1 MHAGPAISLPC
12 NSRVPMPF
20 AADPN
25 SACGQAIDF
34 CDRFSPAP
42 FTISGRHALTL
53 AQPVR
58 SKERWPAKQQDAG
71 RPRFPGRD
79 TMSAVGVD
87 TGFDLAAAASGPN
100 EISRRLESL
109 PASAYLWR
117 LVILLSL
124 GGCFEIYDLFLT
136 GYIAP
141 GLNRSGLLTT
151 TTQAFFGFSGI
162 GAFVAATF
170 AGLFVGT
177 FFLGF
182 LADRF
187 GRRSIFTFA
196 LLGYTAASVA
206 MACQT
211 TSGGVLLW
219 RFIAGIGI
227 GVEIITIDAYI
238 TELVPSWMRGRAFAI
253 NQAVMFTAVP
263 VVAALAWWLVPLSP
277 YEIDGWRWVVLT
289 GAAGSMVI
297 WILRLYVPESPLWL
311 ARHGRTEEAVE
322 ILRKLEAAAGTDAAR
337 PERMP
342 DALSSRAEAKAG
354 FAELFKPPYLSLVVL
369 FMVFNFCQAFG
380 FYGFANWVP
389 TLLVEKGI
397 TVTKSLQY
405 SFIVAFAYP
414 IAPLLAASFADRL
427 ERKWIICGACV
438 AIIAFGMAFSQF
450 TEPALLILSG
460 VMLTAANMTMS
471 YAYHA
476 YQTEVFP
483 TSIRARSSGLVY
495 SMSRVSATFSG
506 FIVAYV
512 LREGGVSGVFGL
524 ITSAMVVVIVAI
536 AAFGPNVRGKPLDA

>member
-1 MHAGPAISLPC
+1 MAGDGAKACEAMQQCVPHAKRKHWEEAISA
-12 NSRVPMPF
+12 RGG
-20 AADPN
+20 A
-25 SACGQAIDF
+25 
-34 CDRFSPAP
+34 
-42 FTISGRHALTL
+42 
-53 AQPVR
+53 
-58 SKERWPAKQQDAG
+58 E
-71 RPRFPGRD
+71 
-79 TMSAVGVD
+79 
-87 TGFDLAAAASGPN
+87 

-141 GLNRSGLLTT
+141 GLNKSGLLTT

-162 GAFVAATF
+162 GALVAANF
-170 AGLFVGT
+170 AVLFVGT
-177 FFLGF
+177 CCLGF
-182 LADRF
+182 LADGF
-187 GRRSIFTFA
+187 GRRAIFTWA
-196 LLGYTAASVA
+196 LLGYSAASVA

-238 TELVPSWMRGRAFAI
+238 TELVPSWMRGRAFAV
-253 NQAVMFTAVP
+253 NQAVMFIAVP
-263 VVAALAWWLVPLSP
+263 IVALLAWWLVPLSP
-277 YEIDGWRWVVLT
+277 YGVEGWRWVVLI

-311 ARHGRTEEAVE
+311 ARNGRTEEAIK
-322 ILRKLEAAAGTDAAR
+322 ILRTLEDSPGMAVPR
-337 PERMP
+337 PRKMP
-342 DALSSRAEAKAG
+342 DALPARAAAKAG
-354 FAELFKPPYLSLVVL
+354 YAELFRPPYLSLVVL
-369 FMVFNFCQAFG
+369 FMIFNFCQAFG

-438 AIIAFGMAFSQF
+438 AIIAFGLAFSQF
-450 TEPALLILSG
+450 TEATLLITSG
-460 VMLTAANMTMS
+460 VLLTAANMTMS

-476 YQTEVFP
+476 YQSAVFP
-483 TSIRARSSGLVY
+483 TSIRARASGLVY
-495 SMSRVSATFSG
+495 SMSRISAMFSG
-506 FIVAYV
+506 FIVAYM
-512 LREGGVSGVFGL
+512 LRVAGVNGVFGL
-524 ITSAMVVVIVAI
+524 ITSAMILVIITI
-536 AAFGPNVRGKPLDA
+536 ATFGPNVRGKPLDAV

>member
-1 MHAGPAISLPC
+1 M
-12 NSRVPMPF
+12 
-20 AADPN
+20 
-25 SACGQAIDF
+25 
-34 CDRFSPAP
+34 
-42 FTISGRHALTL
+42 
-53 AQPVR
+53 
-58 SKERWPAKQQDAG
+58 
-71 RPRFPGRD
+71 
-79 TMSAVGVD
+79 
-87 TGFDLAAAASGPN
+87 
-100 EISRRLESL
+100 
-109 PASAYLWR
+109 
-117 LVILLSL
+117 ILLSL

-141 GLNRSGLLTT
+141 GLNHSGLLTT

-187 GRRSIFTFA
+187 GRRSIFTYA

-238 TELVPSWMRGRAFAI
+238 TELVPSWMRGRAFAV
-253 NQAVMFTAVP
+253 NQAVMFIAVP
-263 VVAALAWWLVPLSP
+263 IVAALAWWLVPLAP
-277 YEIDGWRWVVLT
+277 YGIDGWRWVVLI
-289 GAAGSMVI
+289 GAAASMVI

-311 ARHGRTEEAVE
+311 ARHGRGEEAVK
-322 ILRKLEAAAGTDAAR
+322 ILATLESAGGTAPAPQGTIADKAPARAATKVGYAD
-337 PERMP
+337 
-342 DALSSRAEAKAG
+342 
-354 FAELFKPPYLSLVVL
+354 LFRPPYLSLVVL
-369 FMVFNFCQAFG
+369 FMIFNLCQAFG
-380 FYGFANWVP
+380 VYGFANWVP

-405 SFIVAFAYP
+405 SFIIAFAYP
-414 IAPLLAASFADRL
+414 IAPLLAASFADRF
-427 ERKWIICGACV
+427 ERKWIICGAAV
-438 AIIAFGMAFSQF
+438 AIVAFGMAFSQL
-450 TEPALLILSG
+450 TQPALLILCG
-460 VMLTAANMTMS
+460 VLITASNMTMS

-483 TSIRARSSGLVY
+483 TSIRARASGLVY

-506 FIVAYV
+506 FIVAFM
-512 LREGGVSGVFGL
+512 LREAGVGGVFGL
-524 ITSAMVVVIVAI
+524 ITMAMVVVIVAI
-536 AAFGPNVRGKPLDA
+536 ATFGPEVRGKPLDA

>member
-1 MHAGPAISLPC
+1 MQQCVPRSKKAGGDIMS
-12 NSRVPMPF
+12 
-20 AADPN
+20 AAD
-25 SACGQAIDF
+25 ID
-34 CDRFSPAP
+34 S
-42 FTISGRHALTL
+42 
-53 AQPVR
+53 
-58 SKERWPAKQQDAG
+58 
-71 RPRFPGRD
+71 
-79 TMSAVGVD
+79 
-87 TGFDLAAAASGPN
+87 GFDLAATRGGAD

-109 PASAYLWR
+109 PASSYLWR

-124 GGCFEIYDLFLT
+124 GGCFEIYDLFFT

-196 LLGYTAASVA
+196 LLAYSAASVI

-211 TSGGVLLW
+211 TSGGLLLW

-238 TELVPSWMRGRAFAI
+238 TELVPSRMRGRAFAV
-253 NQAVMFTAVP
+253 NQAIMFIAVP
-263 VVAALAWWLVPLSP
+263 LVAALAWWLVPLSP
-277 YEIDGWRWVVLT
+277 YGIDGWRWVVLI

-297 WILRLYVPESPLWL
+297 WILRLFVPESPLWL
-311 ARHGRTEEAVE
+311 ARHGRTEEAVK
-322 ILRKLEAAAGTDAAR
+322 ILRTLEASAGTTYAR
-337 PERMP
+337 PEKTAGAVP
-342 DALSSRAEAKAG
+342 EGSAAKLG
-354 FAELFKPPYLSLVVL
+354 FAELFKPPYLSLVAL

-427 ERKWIICGACV
+427 ERKWIICGACA
-438 AIIAFGMAFSQF
+438 AIIAFGTAFSQF
-450 TEPALLILSG
+450 TEPALLILCG
-460 VMLTAANMTMS
+460 VLLTAANMTMS

-483 TSIRARSSGLVY
+483 TSIRARASGLVY
-495 SMSRVSATFSG
+495 SMSRVSAMFSG
-506 FIVAYV
+506 FIVAYM
-512 LREGGVSGVFGL
+512 LRVAGVNGVFGL
-524 ITSAMVVVIVAI
+524 ITSAMVLVIITLAT
-536 AAFGPNVRGKPLDA
+536 FGPNVRGKPLDA

>member
-1 MHAGPAISLPC
+1 MSTVSIEAG
-12 NSRVPMPF
+12 
-20 AADPN
+20 
-25 SACGQAIDF
+25 
-34 CDRFSPAP
+34 
-42 FTISGRHALTL
+42 T
-53 AQPVR
+53 
-58 SKERWPAKQQDAG
+58 
-71 RPRFPGRD
+71 
-79 TMSAVGVD
+79 
-87 TGFDLAAAASGPN
+87 DLAGGSTGPD

-109 PASAYLWR
+109 PASAYAWR

-124 GGCFEIYDLFLT
+124 GGCFEIYDLFFT

-170 AGLFVGT
+170 AGLFAGT

-187 GRRSIFTFA
+187 GRRAIFTFA
-196 LLGYTAASVA
+196 LLGYSAASVI

-211 TSGGVLLW
+211 TSGGLLLW
-219 RFIAGIGI
+219 RFIAGVGI

-238 TELVPSWMRGRAFAI
+238 TELVPSGMRGRAFAI
-253 NQAVMFTAVP
+253 NQATMFISVP

-277 YEIDGWRWVVLT
+277 YGVDGWRWVVLI
-289 GAAGSMVI
+289 GAAASMVI
-297 WILRLYVPESPLWL
+297 WVLRLYVPESPLWL
-311 ARHGRTEEAVE
+311 ARHGRTEEALK
-322 ILRKLEAAAGTDAAR
+322 ILATLEASATTAAAR
-337 PERMP
+337 PKPVVNMVP
-342 DALSSRAEAKAG
+342 ARAPLQAG

-460 VMLTAANMTMS
+460 VLLTAANMTMS

-483 TSIRARSSGLVY
+483 TAIRARASGLVY
-495 SMSRVSATFSG
+495 SMSRISATFSG
-506 FIVAYV
+506 FIVAYM
-512 LREGGVSGVFGL
+512 LRVAGINGVFGL
-524 ITSAMVVVIVAI
+524 ITSAMIIVIIVV

>member
-1 MHAGPAISLPC
+1 M
-12 NSRVPMPF
+12 
-20 AADPN
+20 
-25 SACGQAIDF
+25 
-34 CDRFSPAP
+34 
-42 FTISGRHALTL
+42 
-53 AQPVR
+53 
-58 SKERWPAKQQDAG
+58 
-71 RPRFPGRD
+71 
-79 TMSAVGVD
+79 
-87 TGFDLAAAASGPN
+87 AAASRST
-100 EISRRLESL
+100 I
-109 PASAYLWR
+109 
-117 LVILLSL
+117 
-124 GGCFEIYDLFLT
+124 CFFT

-187 GRRSIFTFA
+187 GRRSIFTYA
-196 LLGYTAASVA
+196 LLGYTAASVV

-238 TELVPSWMRGRAFAI
+238 TELVPSWMRGRAFAV
-253 NQAVMFTAVP
+253 NQAVMFIAVP

-277 YEIDGWRWVVLT
+277 YGLDGWRWVVLI
-289 GAAGSMVI
+289 GAAASMVI
-297 WILRLYVPESPLWL
+297 WILRLFVPESPLWL
-311 ARHGRTEEAVE
+311 ARHGRTEEAVK
-322 ILRKLEAAAGTDAAR
+322 ILATLEVRRRHSACAPGQGPPR
-337 PERMP
+337 PQ
-342 DALSSRAEAKAG
+342 SRTRGGNVGYAD
-354 FAELFKPPYLSLVVL
+354 LFKPPYLSLVVL

-414 IAPLLAASFADRL
+414 IAPLLAASFADRF

-438 AIIAFGMAFSQF
+438 AIIAFGMAFSQL
-450 TEPALLILSG
+450 TLPALLILCG
-460 VMLTAANMTMS
+460 VLLTAANMTMS

-483 TSIRARSSGLVY
+483 TVDPRARIGPGLFDEPGQRDVLGLHRRLY
-495 SMSRVSATFSG
+495 AARGRRRRRV
-506 FIVAYV
+506 
-512 LREGGVSGVFGL
+512 R
-524 ITSAMVVVIVAI
+524 
-536 AAFGPNVRGKPLDA
+536 PDHDRR

>member
-1 MHAGPAISLPC
+1 MRTA
-12 NSRVPMPF
+12 
-20 AADPN
+20 
-25 SACGQAIDF
+25 
-34 CDRFSPAP
+34 
-42 FTISGRHALTL
+42 
-53 AQPVR
+53 R
-58 SKERWPAKQQDAG
+58 SKENAG
-71 RPRFPGRD
+71 E
-79 TMSAVGVD
+79 TMSAIGID
-87 TGFDLAAAASGPN
+87 TGLDLAAGRGGPD

-109 PASAYLWR
+109 PASSTMWR

-124 GGCFEIYDLFLT
+124 GGCFEIYDLFFT

-141 GLNRSGLLTT
+141 GLTRSGLLTT

-170 AGLFVGT
+170 AGLFVGA

-187 GRRSIFTFA
+187 GRRSVFTFA
-196 LLGYTAASVA
+196 LLGYSAASVA

-211 TSGGVLLW
+211 TSGGLLLW

-253 NQAVMFTAVP
+253 NQAVMFIAVP
-263 VVAALAWWLVPLSP
+263 VVAALSWWLVPLSP
-277 YEIDGWRWVVLT
+277 YGVDGWRWVVLI

-297 WILRLYVPESPLWL
+297 WVLRLFVPESPLWL
-311 ARHGRTEEAVE
+311 ARHDRTEEADK
-322 ILRKLEAAAGTDAAR
+322 ILKVLESAAGPAPAPPKRPAATS
-337 PERMP
+337 P
-342 DALSSRAEAKAG
+342 ARATKPAV
-354 FAELFKPPYLSLVVL
+354 FADLFKPPYLSLVVL

-389 TLLVEKGI
+389 TLLIEKGI

-438 AIIAFGMAFSQF
+438 AIIAFGTAFSQF

-460 VMLTAANMTMS
+460 VLLTAANMTMS

-483 TSIRARSSGLVY
+483 TSIRARASGLVY
-495 SMSRVSATFSG
+495 SMSRVSAMFSG
-506 FIVAYV
+506 FIVAYM
-512 LREGGVSGVFGL
+512 LRVAGINGVFGL
-524 ITSAMVVVIVAI
+524 IISAMIIVILAI
-536 AAFGPNVRGKPLDA
+536 AVFGPNVRGKPLDA

>member
-1 MHAGPAISLPC
+1 
-12 NSRVPMPF
+12 
-20 AADPN
+20 
-25 SACGQAIDF
+25 
-34 CDRFSPAP
+34 
-42 FTISGRHALTL
+42 
-53 AQPVR
+53 
-58 SKERWPAKQQDAG
+58 
-71 RPRFPGRD
+71 
-79 TMSAVGVD
+79 MSAIEIGAGSGV
-87 TGFDLAAAASGPN
+87 AAPSGGAD

-109 PASAYLWR
+109 PASSYVWR

-124 GGCFEIYDLFLT
+124 GGCFEIYDLFFT

-151 TTQAFFGFSGI
+151 TTTAFFGFSGI

-187 GRRSIFTFA
+187 GRRAIFTFA
-196 LLGYTAASVA
+196 LLGYSAASVI
-206 MACQT
+206 MAFQT
-211 TSGGVLLW
+211 SSEGLLLW

-238 TELVPSWMRGRAFAI
+238 TELVPSWMRGRAFAV
-253 NQAVMFTAVP
+253 NQSVMFIAVP
-263 VVAALAWWLVPLSP
+263 VVAFLSWWLVPLQP
-277 YEIDGWRWVVLT
+277 HGIDGWRWVVLI

-297 WILRLYVPESPLWL
+297 WVLRLYVPESPLWL
-311 ARHGRTEEAVE
+311 ARHDRTEQALK
-322 ILRKLEAAAGTDAAR
+322 ILARLEAAAGPGSAR
-337 PERMP
+337 PP
-342 DALSSRAEAKAG
+342 SISNRAPARAPAVVG
-354 FAELFKPPYLSLVVL
+354 FAELFRPPYLSLVVL

-414 IAPLLAASFADRL
+414 IAPLLAASFADKL

-438 AIIAFGMAFSQF
+438 AIIAFGAAFSQF
-450 TEPALLILSG
+450 TAPALLILSG
-460 VMLTAANMTMS
+460 VLLTAANMTMS

-483 TSIRARSSGLVY
+483 TAIRARASGLVY
-495 SMSRVSATFSG
+495 SMSRVSAMFSG
-506 FIVAYV
+506 FIVAYM
-512 LREGGVSGVFGL
+512 LRAGGVNGVFGL
-524 ITSAMVVVIVAI
+524 ITSAMILVIVAI
-536 AAFGPNVRGKPLDA
+536 ATFGPNVRGKPLDA

>member
-1 MHAGPAISLPC
+1 MS
-12 NSRVPMPF
+12 
-20 AADPN
+20 AAE
-25 SACGQAIDF
+25 I
-34 CDRFSPAP
+34 
-42 FTISGRHALTL
+42 
-53 AQPVR
+53 
-58 SKERWPAKQQDAG
+58 DAG
-71 RPRFPGRD
+71 TGFTTG
-79 TMSAVGVD
+79 TGGVD
-87 TGFDLAAAASGPN
+87 Q
-100 EISRRLESL
+100 ISRRLESL
-109 PASAYLWR
+109 PASSYVWR

-124 GGCFEIYDLFLT
+124 GGCFEIYDLFFT

-141 GLNRSGLLTT
+141 GLNHSRLLTT

-196 LLGYTAASVA
+196 LLGYTAASVV

-211 TSGGVLLW
+211 TSGGLLLW

-238 TELVPSWMRGRAFAI
+238 TELVPSWMRGRAFAV
-253 NQAVMFTAVP
+253 NQAVMFIAVP
-263 VVAALAWWLVPLSP
+263 IVAFLSWWLVPLSP
-277 YEIDGWRWVVLT
+277 YGIDGWRWVVLI

-297 WILRLYVPESPLWL
+297 WVLRLYVPESPLWL
-311 ARHGRTEEAVE
+311 ARHGRGDEADK
-322 ILRKLEAAAGTDAAR
+322 IMRRLEASVSASSSRPKAPPAAAPAR
-337 PERMP
+337 PP
-342 DALSSRAEAKAG
+342 KKADFSALFR
-354 FAELFKPPYLSLVVL
+354 PPYRSLVVL

-389 TLLVEKGI
+389 TLLFEKGI
-397 TVTKSLQY
+397 TVTRSLQY

-414 IAPLLAASFADRL
+414 IAPLLAASFADKL
-427 ERKWIICGACV
+427 ERKWIICGARA
-438 AIIAFGMAFSQF
+438 AIIIFGMAFSQL

-460 VMLTAANMTMS
+460 VLLTAANMTMS

-483 TSIRARSSGLVY
+483 TAIRARAAGLVY
-495 SMSRVSATFSG
+495 SMSRLSAMFSG

-512 LREGGVSGVFGL
+512 LREGGVGGVFGL
-524 ITSAMVVVIVAI
+524 ITTAMVIVIVAI
-536 AAFGPNVRGKPLDA
+536 ALFGPAVRGKPLDA

>member
-1 MHAGPAISLPC
+1 
-12 NSRVPMPF
+12 
-20 AADPN
+20 
-25 SACGQAIDF
+25 
-34 CDRFSPAP
+34 
-42 FTISGRHALTL
+42 
-53 AQPVR
+53 
-58 SKERWPAKQQDAG
+58 
-71 RPRFPGRD
+71 
-79 TMSAVGVD
+79 MSAIGVD
-87 TGFDLAAAASGPN
+87 TGLDVAAARSGPD

-109 PASAYLWR
+109 PASSYTWR

-124 GGCFEIYDLFLT
+124 GGCFEIYDLFFT

-141 GLNRSGLLTT
+141 GLTRSGLLTT

-162 GAFVAATF
+162 GAFVAVTF

-187 GRRSIFTFA
+187 GRRAIFTYA
-196 LLGYTAASVA
+196 LLGYSAASVA

-211 TSGGVLLW
+211 SSGGLLLW

-238 TELVPSWMRGRAFAI
+238 TELVPSWLRGRAFAI
-253 NQAVMFTAVP
+253 NQGVMFIAVP
-263 VVAALAWWLVPLSP
+263 VVAFLSWWLVPLSP
-277 YEIDGWRWVVLT
+277 YGIDGWRWVVLI
-289 GAAGSMVI
+289 GAAASMVI
-297 WILRLYVPESPLWL
+297 WVLRLLVPESPLWL
-311 ARHGRTEEAVE
+311 TRQGRTEEAVK
-322 ILRKLEAAAGTDAAR
+322 ILAMLENSAGATPAGPVKTANAWPAQAAA
-337 PERMP
+337 
-342 DALSSRAEAKAG
+342 KAS
-354 FAELFKPPYLSLVVL
+354 FADLFKPPYLSLVVL

-414 IAPLLAASFADRL
+414 IAPLLAASFADRF
-427 ERKWIICGACV
+427 ERKWIICGASV
-438 AIIAFGMAFSQF
+438 AIIGFGIAFSQLM
-450 TEPALLILSG
+450 EPAPLIASG
-460 VMLTAANMTMS
+460 VLLTAANVTMS

-495 SMSRVSATFSG
+495 SMSRLSAAFSG
-506 FIVAYV
+506 FIIAYV
-512 LREGGVSGVFGL
+512 LREAGVGGVFGL
-524 ITSAMVVVIVAI
+524 ITAAMVIVIVAI
-536 AAFGPNVRGKPLDA
+536 AIFGPNVRGKPLDAL

>member
-1 MHAGPAISLPC
+1 
-12 NSRVPMPF
+12 
-20 AADPN
+20 
-25 SACGQAIDF
+25 
-34 CDRFSPAP
+34 
-42 FTISGRHALTL
+42 
-53 AQPVR
+53 
-58 SKERWPAKQQDAG
+58 
-71 RPRFPGRD
+71 
-79 TMSAVGVD
+79 MSAIGIDADIVS
-87 TGFDLAAAASGPN
+87 AAARGGPD

-109 PASAYLWR
+109 PASPYLWR

-124 GGCFEIYDLFLT
+124 GGCFEIYDLFFT

-141 GLNRSGLLTT
+141 GLTRSGILTT

-196 LLGYTAASVA
+196 LLGYTAATVV

-211 TSGGVLLW
+211 TSGGLLLW

-238 TELVPSWMRGRAFAI
+238 TELVPSRMRGRAFAV
-253 NQAVMFTAVP
+253 NQSVMFIAVP

-277 YEIDGWRWVVLT
+277 YGVDGWRWVVLI

-297 WILRLYVPESPLWL
+297 WVLRLLVPESPLWL
-311 ARHGRTEEAVE
+311 ARHGRTDEAIK
-322 ILRKLEAAAGTDAAR
+322 ILVTLEAAAGGANAR
-337 PERMP
+337 PERKAESVP
-342 DALSSRAEAKAG
+342 ARRATKAG
-354 FAELFKPPYLSLVVL
+354 FADLFRPPYLSLVVL

-414 IAPLLAASFADRL
+414 IAPLLAATFADRL
-427 ERKWIICGACV
+427 ERKWIICGASV

-460 VMLTAANMTMS
+460 VLLTAANMTMS

-476 YQTEVFP
+476 YQTEIFP
-483 TSIRARSSGLVY
+483 TSIRARASGLVY
-495 SMSRVSATFSG
+495 SMSRVSAMFSG

-512 LREGGVSGVFGL
+512 LREAGVGGVFGL
-524 ITSAMVVVIVAI
+524 ITTAMMIVIVTI
-536 AAFGPNVRGKPLDA
+536 AAFGPHVRGKPLDA

>member
-1 MHAGPAISLPC
+1 MSIAEMAAGTAPAAT
-12 NSRVPMPF
+12 R
-20 AADPN
+20 
-25 SACGQAIDF
+25 G
-34 CDRFSPAP
+34 
-42 FTISGRHALTL
+42 
-53 AQPVR
+53 
-58 SKERWPAKQQDAG
+58 
-71 RPRFPGRD
+71 
-79 TMSAVGVD
+79 
-87 TGFDLAAAASGPN
+87 GPD
-100 EISRRLESL
+100 EIARRLESL
-109 PASAYLWR
+109 PASFYVWR

-124 GGCFEIYDLFLT
+124 GGWFEIYDLFFT

-141 GLNRSGLLTT
+141 GLTRSGLLTT

-187 GRRSIFTFA
+187 GRRSIFTWA

-211 TSGGVLLW
+211 TSGGVLLS

-277 YEIDGWRWVVLT
+277 YGVDGWRWVVLT

-438 AIIAFGMAFSQF
+438 AIIAFGIAFSQF
-450 TEPALLILSG
+450 AAPALLILSG

-483 TSIRARSSGLVY
+483 TSIRARASGLVY

-512 LREGGVSGVFGL
+512 LREAGVSGVFGL
-524 ITSAMVVVIVAI
+524 ITSAMIVVIVVI